1 MRVACI
7 GGGPGGLFTAI
18 LLKAGSLADEVTVY
32 ERNGPDDTFG
42 FGIVFSDETFDNV
55 EVADPV
61 VVAAVA
67 REFRRWE
74 EIDILFK
81 GRRWHSVGHGFQAMP
96 RLRFNQLLAERAS
109 ALGVDLRFNS
119 QVTLEDVGEA
129 DLIVAADGANS
140 DVRTRLADTFQ
151 PHVEPGKARYAW
163 FGTPHLFDSFTFIF
177 EETPHGIVQ
186 AHCYPYSDRMSTLIV
201 ETDDDTWH
209 RAGLDNSAD
218 RYAAPGETDEG
229 ARAFTEKLFGKYL
242 NGSGVVGN
250 NSKWVRFPRIS
261 NRCWHSGNVV
271 LLGDALHT
279 AHFSIGSGTKLAM
292 EDSIALTD
300 ALAEADSVADALAAY
315 EESRRPEVES
325 LQRAAATSRRWFES
339 VDRYFDLDDPQ
350 FVFQLMTRSQR
361 ITYDNLQLRDPEL
374 MTTVRAWFHG
384 AVAEPARPTD
394 PSTPPMFYP
403 FQLREMDLG
412 NRVGVS
418 PMAQYCALDGIP
430 TEWHLVHLGSRAV
443 GGAGLVMT
451 EMACVSPQGRI
462 TPGCAGMWNRAQQ
475 QAWAGVVDF
484 VHANSNARIGMQ
496 LGHAGRKGSTK
507 VPWEADGSDEVPL
520 DEGNWPLLAPSPIPW
535 RPHSQPPRQ
544 MTVADMQTVRDEFV
558 AATRR
563 AADAGFDILELHMAH
578 GYLLSSFLS
587 PLTNQRGDAFGGD
600 LAGRARYPLSVFDAV
615 RAVWPQ
621 ERPMSVRI
629 SAVDWME
636 GGNSGDDAVALAAM
650 LAEHGC
656 DIVDVST
663 GQVHPDQE
671 PDYGRLYQTPFSD
684 RIRLEVGIPTM
695 TVGAVSSVDDVN
707 TVVLAGRA
715 DICLLARSHLV
726 DPYWTLNAAI
736 DQGYAGHRWPDQYL
750 SGKAARR
757 RDQEATMRIEP

>member
-325 LQRAAATSRRWFES
+325 
-339 VDRYFDLDDPQ
+339 
-350 FVFQLMTRSQR
+350 
-361 ITYDNLQLRDPEL
+361 
-374 MTTVRAWFHG
+374 
-384 AVAEPARPTD
+384 
-394 PSTPPMFYP
+394 
-403 FQLREMDLG
+403 
-412 NRVGVS
+412 
-418 PMAQYCALDGIP
+418 
-430 TEWHLVHLGSRAV
+430 
-443 GGAGLVMT
+443 
-451 EMACVSPQGRI
+451 
-462 TPGCAGMWNRAQQ
+462 
-475 QAWAGVVDF
+475 
-484 VHANSNARIGMQ
+484 
-496 LGHAGRKGSTK
+496 
-507 VPWEADGSDEVPL
+507 
-520 DEGNWPLLAPSPIPW
+520 
-535 RPHSQPPRQ
+535 
-544 MTVADMQTVRDEFV
+544 
-558 AATRR
+558 
-563 AADAGFDILELHMAH
+563 
-578 GYLLSSFLS
+578 
-587 PLTNQRGDAFGGD
+587 
-600 LAGRARYPLSVFDAV
+600 
-615 RAVWPQ
+615 
-621 ERPMSVRI
+621 
-629 SAVDWME
+629 
-636 GGNSGDDAVALAAM
+636 
-650 LAEHGC
+650 
-656 DIVDVST
+656 
-663 GQVHPDQE
+663 
-671 PDYGRLYQTPFSD
+671 
-684 RIRLEVGIPTM
+684 
-695 TVGAVSSVDDVN
+695 
-707 TVVLAGRA
+707 
-715 DICLLARSHLV
+715 
-726 DPYWTLNAAI
+726 
-736 DQGYAGHRWPDQYL
+736 
-750 SGKAARR
+750 
-757 RDQEATMRIEP
+757 